1 MSLSKYYALLFT
13 YVCMLGRRPDVSDE
27 QCLILSVTCPGSM
40 SSYFNIEECW
50 WISGQCGE
58 IKTFSETDTEYQFTS
73 PNYPNN
79 YSL

>member
-40 SSYFNIEECW
+40 SSYFNIEEC
-50 WISGQCGE
+50 
-58 IKTFSETDTEYQFTS
+58 
-73 PNYPNN
+73 
-79 YSL
+79 